1 LSLALIEG
9 MGKGR
14 SVIVETFEQDDSML
28 SIDEF
33 DGLLPKELDAEAGD
47 SLDVMDLHA
56 LLPAR
61 KVVAEPVPAAEDP
74 ALDAG
79 MASDYFSEGA
89 RVRQTDARDDLFFL
103 SETRRAALEFERFA
117 EEFHAFAR
125 ECLGR

>member
-1 LSLALIEG
+1 LSLALLEG

-14 SVIVETFEQDDSML
+14 SVTVETFEQDDL

-33 DGLLPKELDAEAGD
+33 DGLLPKELDAEASD

-61 KVVAEPVPAAEDP
+61 RVVAEPAPAAEDP

-89 RVRQTDARDDLFFL
+89 RVRQTDTRDDLFFL